1 LIDTKHLFQ
10 FKSPLKKDVPRN
22 YFENMVYLEDS
33 KYLEKTNTMINNLW
47 KKAYAPLFFKT
58 ESASN
63 IKQKNDSKMEDKR
76 DKAYSRVFNFVQKP
90 NIPGDISEKEILNK
104 ILNAKK
110 QPTRNCKTNGI
121 TLYGSVAQ
129 TFIHPSYKNSLPDM
143 MIQVFNNKHQ
153 SSFGAT
159 IMLIIYLKTITSQG
173 FSYVS
178 AAAVYTNQRLADFLR
193 IVNKG
198 GIIEKNIHVFAK
210 GEIEVREQSNTL
222 FVGWTKPI
230 PVSPNLILPP
240 SGLLFEGYGDVRTNV
255 AKIALSNG
263 WQGLTEGN
271 SLEAFTTFYYSSSK
285 YSGPGT
291 DGLFFRDHILT
302 YIPPRETSTV

>member
-1 LIDTKHLFQ
+1 
-10 FKSPLKKDVPRN
+10 
-22 YFENMVYLEDS
+22 
-33 KYLEKTNTMINNLW
+33 
-47 KKAYAPLFFKT
+47 
-58 ESASN
+58 
-63 IKQKNDSKMEDKR
+63 
-76 DKAYSRVFNFVQKP
+76 
-90 NIPGDISEKEILNK
+90 
-104 ILNAKK
+104 
-110 QPTRNCKTNGI
+110 
-121 TLYGSVAQ
+121 
-129 TFIHPSYKNSLPDM
+129 

-159 IMLIIYLKTITSQG
+159 IMLIIYLKTVTSQG

-178 AAAVYTNQRLADFLR
+178 TAAVHTNEKLAEFMR
-193 IVNKG
+193 TVNKG

-230 PVSPNLILPP
+230 PVSADLVLPP
-240 SGLLFEGYGDVRTNV
+240 SGLLFEGYGDTRTNV
-255 AKIALSNG
+255 AKLALSNG

-271 SLEAFTTFYYSSSK
+271 SLEAFTTFYYSSAK

-302 YIPPRETSTV
+302 YIPPRETATT